1 MDNILP
7 IHLQEI
13 IFGSSDSKISK
24 QISKLKKGGKIR
36 KIAPRIYSSN
46 LTDPG
51 EDIIRKNLFLVLGK
65 LYPGAILSHRSAFEF
80 QPTEEGHIF
89 LTYTYTKK
97 GNLSGITLRFLE
109 GHKPIKGDNAMHSQ
123 NTPKPN

>member
-1 MDNILP
+1 MEIHFLQYPIAYGEWMDV
-7 IHLQEI
+7 E
-13 IFGSSDSKISK
+13 
-24 QISKLKKGGKIR
+24 
-36 KIAPRIYSSN
+36 
-46 LTDPG
+46 
-51 EDIIRKNLFLVLGK
+51 

-123 NTPKPN
+123 NKPKPN